1 MSTRYSPASFSWASV
16 AAWPLMKQRERPEP
30 STVLRRMT
38 WPGSP
43 PRSRSASHAASAP
56 WGSRSNSAASSARSA
71 PPRTAAASPR
81 PPTSS
86 SMAST
91 SIDLPAP
98 VSPVSTVN
106 PSRKSMDDSSI
117 STNPRMSSAR
127 STALLQVAVLLEY
140 FAPAQLLAQRGEV
153 AVARRVHEAHRV
165 RRALEQQAVALLHVG
180 EREAVEMRARVERAH
195 QHDLDHHAVAHAHRA
210 RGQGV
215 RVERHQ
221 RERRHRGMQDRAL
234 RRHRVGGRAG
244 RRGDDH
250 AVGAQ
255 RVDELAVDQQVEL
268 DGLQDRF
275 IVSSY
280 FGFQQ
285 RALLDAVLAIENRA
299 DAGAHVV
306 VADVGHETDA
316 ALVHADQRHVVAHE
330 IARRGEHR
338 AVAADDDREL
348 GVGADRR
355 IVDAALAEVGR
366 GLALDQHFAAALFEH
381 PAQLPQRL
389 RDLGTA
395 QLADQGDAAEA
406 RPDCGGRHALE
417 CTMIFMLD
425 KRAQVLLK
433 TLIERYIAE
442 GQPVGSRTLSKHSGL
457 DLSPATIR
465 NVMSDLED
473 MGFIASPH
481 TSAGRVPTPAG
492 YRFFVDT
499 LLVVKP
505 LETRELDRL
514 EGELHPDNPQRVIHA
529 ASHLLS
535 QLTQFAGVVMTPRRH
550 AVSFKHIEFLRLSE
564 KRILLIV
571 VTTDGDVQNR
581 ILFTE
586 RDFSA
591 SELVEAANYVNQS
604 YSGQSFEDVR
614 ARLQGELREIGQD
627 LIKLMSAA
635 LDAGNRALT
644 EGSEQYVISGERN
657 LLSVQELSQ
666 DMSRLKQLFE
676 LFERI

>member
-1 MSTRYSPASFSWASV
+1 
-16 AAWPLMKQRERPEP
+16 
-30 STVLRRMT
+30 
-38 WPGSP
+38 
-43 PRSRSASHAASAP
+43 
-56 WGSRSNSAASSARSA
+56 
-71 PPRTAAASPR
+71 
-81 PPTSS
+81 
-86 SMAST
+86 
-91 SIDLPAP
+91 
-98 VSPVSTVN
+98 
-106 PSRKSMDDSSI
+106 
-117 STNPRMSSAR
+117 
-127 STALLQVAVLLEY
+127 
-140 FAPAQLLAQRGEV
+140 
-153 AVARRVHEAHRV
+153 
-165 RRALEQQAVALLHVG
+165 
-180 EREAVEMRARVERAH
+180 
-195 QHDLDHHAVAHAHRA
+195 
-210 RGQGV
+210 
-215 RVERHQ
+215 
-221 RERRHRGMQDRAL
+221 
-234 RRHRVGGRAG
+234 
-244 RRGDDH
+244 
-250 AVGAQ
+250 
-255 RVDELAVDQQVEL
+255 
-268 DGLQDRF
+268 
-275 IVSSY
+275 
-280 FGFQQ
+280 
-285 RALLDAVLAIENRA
+285 
-299 DAGAHVV
+299 
-306 VADVGHETDA
+306 
-316 ALVHADQRHVVAHE
+316 
-330 IARRGEHR
+330 
-338 AVAADDDREL
+338 
-348 GVGADRR
+348 
-355 IVDAALAEVGR
+355 
-366 GLALDQHFAAALFEH
+366 
-381 PAQLPQRL
+381 
-389 RDLGTA
+389 
-395 QLADQGDAAEA
+395 
-406 RPDCGGRHALE
+406 
-417 CTMIFMLD
+417 MIFMLD

-550 AVSFKHIEFLRLSE
+550 AVTFKHIEFLRLSE

-591 SELVEAANYVNQS
+591 SELVEAANYVNQN

-635 LDAGNRALT
+635 LDAGNRALA

-676 LFERI
+676 LFERKTSLFQILDVSLRGQGVQIFIGGESGVTAPDDVSVVTAPYKVDGEVVGTVGVIGPTRMAYDRVIPIVDVTAKLLSSALSQH